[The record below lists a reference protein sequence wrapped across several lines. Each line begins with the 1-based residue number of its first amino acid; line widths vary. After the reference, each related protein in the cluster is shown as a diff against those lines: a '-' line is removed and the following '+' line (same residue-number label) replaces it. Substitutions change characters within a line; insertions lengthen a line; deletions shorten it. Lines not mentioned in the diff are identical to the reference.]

1 MWEFVFQKFT
11 APIVD
16 KIPKTD
22 IDNLYTTIYFQ
33 DKPIQSFFLN
43 VS

>member
-11 APIVD
+11 APIVE
-16 KIPKTD
+16 KKTD